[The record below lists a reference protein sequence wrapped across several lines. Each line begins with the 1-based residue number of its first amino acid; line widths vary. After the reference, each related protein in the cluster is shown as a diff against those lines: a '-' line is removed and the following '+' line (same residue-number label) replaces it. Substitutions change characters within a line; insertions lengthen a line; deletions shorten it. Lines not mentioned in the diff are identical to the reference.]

1 MERKINSISN
11 FQKKKLNLH
20 AIRVKETQF
29 AIWKKKTQLAI
40 ERKKNSVS
48 NLTRKEVVC
57 LYRVV

>member
-40 ERKKNSVS
+40 ERKK
-48 NLTRKEVVC
+48 TQFPI
-57 LYRVV
+57 